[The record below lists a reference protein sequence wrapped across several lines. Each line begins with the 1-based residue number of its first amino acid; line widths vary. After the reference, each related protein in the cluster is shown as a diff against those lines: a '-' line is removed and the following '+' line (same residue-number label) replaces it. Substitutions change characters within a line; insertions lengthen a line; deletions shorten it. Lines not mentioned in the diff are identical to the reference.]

1 MSIDEKMVGF
11 QAAAELDLS
20 PPAPPHNEPVLST
33 YDILWI
39 VQHALDTQWERRV
52 EVDGGRRAVSLDIP
66 LVTLPDKNRVGLTLQ
81 VTIERRNATMDRRAG
96 QPGLLSPT
104 VRRRQNNRRYLDR

>member
-52 EVDGGRRAVSLDIP
+52 
-66 LVTLPDKNRVGLTLQ
+66 
-81 VTIERRNATMDRRAG
+81 
-96 QPGLLSPT
+96 
-104 VRRRQNNRRYLDR
+104 

>member
-1 MSIDEKMVGF
+1 MSIEDKMAGF

-39 VQHALDTQWERRV
+39 VQHALDTQWDRRV

-66 LVTLPDKNRVGLTLQ
+66 LVTLPDMNRVGLTLQ

-96 QPGLLSPT
+96 QPALSPI
-104 VRRRQNNRRYLDR
+104 VRRRQINRRYLDR